1 MSHKPVSCLLIVVQA
16 RTRISNVFDEIIKYA
31 EAFEP
36 KEFTDV
42 VAVCVTHMDNISEE
56 EWTEDN
62 FREDLL
68 SQTGKVECRLHQN

>member
-16 RTRISNVFDEIIKYA
+16 RTRISNVIDEIIKYA

-42 VAVCVTHMDNISEE
+42 LAACVTHMDTVTEWGEDEFRGGERMSSEMG
-56 EWTEDN
+56 
-62 FREDLL
+62 R
-68 SQTGKVECRLHQN
+68 G